1 MIERVFRKLRALA
14 HLLQIV
20 FGILSTFFLTEFGEN
35 YLKSSTFDGW
45 LLFAGLIFLVIQF
58 LLLYWPRISLKNE
71 KKNLINNL
79 LASCQELLF
88 KDIDKTKWSVCGMIQ
103 IPKHRTRRT
112 PYYCN
117 AAVNGAI
124 HTHRRIDFGDV
135 GHAFF
140 SGVVK
145 NQFFSKRYNHDSW
158 KNSND
163 EYKELVPANLRAIIA
178 AAIYSPDE
186 ADSKRIIGV
195 LEFDIFSRTGT
206 DDLSKVDFGKIDT
219 IENRETLWKWANSVA
234 MLMEEI

>member
-1 MIERVFRKLRALA
+1 MMRRIFRKLRSVA

-20 FGILSTFFLTEFGEN
+20 CGFISTFFLTRFGVD
-35 YLKSSTFDGW
+35 YLEEKAFKGW
-45 LLFAGLIFLVIQF
+45 FLFTGLIFLAMQF
-58 LLLYWPRISLKNE
+58 LLLYWPRINLKNE
-71 KKNLINNL
+71 KRNLINNL

-88 KDIDKTKWSVCGMIQ
+88 KEMDKEKWSVCGMIQ
-103 IPKHRTRRT
+103 VPKGRVRRT

-117 AAVNGAI
+117 PAVNGAI

-140 SGVVK
+140 SGTVK
-145 NQFFSKRYNHDSW
+145 NQFFSKRFNKHSW
-158 KNSND
+158 ENSSN

-186 ADSKRIIGV
+186 ADAARIIGV
-195 LEFDIFSRTGT
+195 LEFDIFSRTGN
-206 DDLSKVDFGKIDT
+206 DDLDDTNFVEIDA
-219 IENRETLWKWANSVA
+219 IENKETLCKWANSVA